1 MMEDLLNYKDLYK
14 SIRLK
19 EKPFDTLD
27 DNWDVKHKKSIAYM
41 RRWMDPTVYEHIYD
55 ETKVDAV

>member
-1 MMEDLLNYKDLYK
+1 MIKLNLMNYSTWKSMMEDLLNCKDLYK

-27 DNWDVKHKKSIAYM
+27 DD
-41 RRWMDPTVYEHIYD
+41 
-55 ETKVDAV
+55 